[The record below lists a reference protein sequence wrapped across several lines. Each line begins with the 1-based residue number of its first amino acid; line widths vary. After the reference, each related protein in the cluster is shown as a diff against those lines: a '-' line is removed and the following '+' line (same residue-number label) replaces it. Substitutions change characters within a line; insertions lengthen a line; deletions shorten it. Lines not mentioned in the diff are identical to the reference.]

1 MAIRQI
7 SEEEFQHYNLES
19 FPTFIAK
26 EKLWYSDDDA
36 NIIAT
41 ILLDNFDK
49 DYSYVILGKD
59 EDEVYRAIDVEIS
72 IEEANDAIK
81 NLYSKMD
88 SIAMTG
94 KIEKMIYESNLFIPK
109 SPIIITEIDDTV
121 KKYFKKFP
129 EKLYEINPRKF
140 EELIASIF
148 NDYGFDVE
156 LTKVTRDGGRDIIAS
171 IKNPVYN
178 LLAYIECKRFAP
190 DNKIDVGIIRNVAG
204 VHYLRKPSKSIIVT
218 TSFFTKDAQE
228 EAKLIENQ
236 LELKDYNDIKIWL
249 QDKY

>member
-7 SEEEFQHYNLES
+7 SEEEFQNYNFEGY
-19 FPTFIAK
+19 PTFVAK

-59 EDEVYRAIDVEIS
+59 EDDEYRVIDVKVS
-72 IEEANDAIK
+72 IEKVNDAVE
-81 NLYSKMD
+81 NVYSKINKISD
-88 SIAMTG
+88 TG
-94 KIEKMIYESNLFIPK
+94 KMEKNIYESTLFRPE
-109 SPIIITEIDDTV
+109 SLVIITDMDDAV
-121 KKYFKKFP
+121 KKYFKKYP

-148 NDYGFDVE
+148 KDFGFDVE
-156 LTKVTRDGGRDIIAS
+156 LTKATRDGGRDIIAN
-171 IKNPVYN
+171 IKNSVYSM
-178 LLAYIECKRFAP
+178 LAYIKCKRYAA
-190 DNKIDVGIIRNVAG
+190 DNKVDVGIIRNVAG

-236 LELKDYNDIKIWL
+236 LDLKDYNDIKIWL
-249 QDKY
+249 SDKY

>member
-7 SEEEFQHYNLES
+7 SEEKFQNYNFEAY
-19 FPTFIAK
+19 PTFVAK

-59 EDEVYRAIDVEIS
+59 EDEEYRAIDVEVS
-72 IEEANDAIK
+72 IEEVDDAVK
-81 NLYSKMD
+81 NLFSKMNKI
-88 SIAMTG
+88 SVTG
-94 KIEKMIYESNLFIPK
+94 KMEKKIYESTLFKPQ
-109 SPIIITEIDDTV
+109 SSVIITDMDDAV
-121 KKYFKKFP
+121 KKYFKKHP

-148 NDYGFDVE
+148 KDFGFDVE
-156 LTKVTRDGGRDIIAS
+156 LTKATRDGGRDIIAN
-171 IKNPVYN
+171 IKNSVYS
-178 LLAYIECKRFAP
+178 LLAYIECKRYAP
-190 DNKIDVGIIRNVAG
+190 DNKVDVGIIRNVAG

-236 LELKDYNDIKIWL
+236 LDLKDYNDIKIWL
-249 QDKY
+249 EEKY

>member
-1 MAIRQI
+1 MPIRQI
-7 SEEEFQHYNLES
+7 SEEKFHNYNFEVY
-19 FPTFIAK
+19 PTFIAK

-59 EDEVYRAIDVEIS
+59 EDEEYRAIDVEVS
-72 IEEANDAIK
+72 IEEIDDAIK
-81 NLYSKMD
+81 NLFSKMNKI
-88 SIAMTG
+88 SVTG
-94 KIEKMIYESNLFIPK
+94 KMEKKIYESTLFKPE
-109 SPIIITEIDDTV
+109 SSVIITDMDDAV
-121 KKYFKKFP
+121 KKYFKKYP

-148 NDYGFDVE
+148 KDFGFDVE
-156 LTKVTRDGGRDIIAS
+156 LTKATRDGGRDIIAN
-171 IKNPVYN
+171 IKHSVYS
-178 LLAYIECKRFAP
+178 LLAYIECKRYAP

-236 LELKDYNDIKIWL
+236 LDLKDYNDIKIWL
-249 QDKY
+249 EEKY

>member
-7 SEEEFQHYNLES
+7 SQEEFQNYNFENYT
-19 FPTFIAK
+19 TFVAK
-26 EKLWYSDDDA
+26 EKSWYADDGA

-49 DYSYVILGKD
+49 DWSYVILGKD
-59 EDEVYRAIDVEIS
+59 EDGKYRAIEVEVS
-72 IEEANDAIK
+72 IEEVNDAIK
-81 NLYSKMD
+81 NLYSKMNEI
-88 SIAMTG
+88 SIAG
-94 KIEKMIYESNLFIPK
+94 KMEKQIYESTLFKPE
-109 SPIIITEIDDTV
+109 SSVIITDMDDAI
-121 KKYFKKFP
+121 KKYFKKYP

-148 NDYGFDVE
+148 KDLGFDVE
-156 LTKVTRDGGRDIIAS
+156 LTKATKDGGRDIIAS
-171 IKNPVYN
+171 IKNSVTN
-178 LLAYIECKRFAP
+178 FLAYIECKRYAP
-190 DNKIDVGIIRNVAG
+190 DNKVDVGIIRNVAG

-236 LELKDYNDIKIWL
+236 LDLKDFNDIKSWL
-249 QDKY
+249 YDRY